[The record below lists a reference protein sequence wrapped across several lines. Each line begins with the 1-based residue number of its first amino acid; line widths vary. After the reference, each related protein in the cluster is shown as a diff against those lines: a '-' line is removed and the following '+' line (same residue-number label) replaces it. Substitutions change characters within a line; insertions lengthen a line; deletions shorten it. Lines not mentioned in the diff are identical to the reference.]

1 MTKVIKRDCSEVDF
15 DKSKISTAILK
26 AMKNG
31 SGIVKPKIAEDIAD
45 EIENECKDK
54 DEVSISDIESM
65 VYDKLITKKQRL
77 TAKAYEGYR
86 SIREFQRENENT
98 TDEEIHNLVEDKDEY
113 WKDENAN
120 KNPVLNPTKRDYIA
134 GSVSTDITKR
144 YLLSPEIIQ
153 AHNDGLI
160 HFHDADYFLQHMHNC
175 GLVNS
180 EDMLQNNTVISET
193 LIETPHSFSTACN
206 IETQAIAQIASNQ
219 YGGQSISLAHL
230 APFVNVSRKS
240 IRKKVTE
247 ELYDNGL
254 ISEYDEDLAEVVHI
268 TNKRLKEE
276 IEKGVQTIQYQLVT
290 LMTTNGQ
297 APFITIF
304 MYLNEAKNECEKADL
319 AMLIEEMLHQRIQGV
334 KNEKGVYIAP
344 AFPKLI
350 YVLEEDNITE
360 DSKYWYLT
368 ELAAKCTSKRLVP
381 DYISEKMMLELKGDV
396 YTCMGCV
403 DGKELITYK
412 IKNNLYVES
421 FERMWRRL
429 SDSFEIKH
437 QYSETNPNLY
447 MDLSEVTIYDTEK
460 GFVETKR
467 IIRNVSS
474 EWLDVDFS
482 NGRRLLCTTDHPLTL
497 RDGRNVHASELKLGD
512 KILINSNQYNEESIL
527 FNTDKAWLLGF
538 MLCDG
543 CYQNNHVFASIAAT
557 GEDEIEEKFSNTFTK
572 YFGLNVKT
580 ILQERGKKG
589 TYKDLCAISDNN
601 GGIQYVTNYFTS
613 KFGGINKVNRQI
625 PNEVFS
631 WNYEAKL
638 AFFAGMIDADD
649 INSHQNENNFSTVQ
663 IGSTNKELALQQ
675 MALAQSIGIPAKIYH
690 NHYTK
695 KNPELIRYRV
705 EFYPTDEL
713 VNYIVC
719 KKKCDNYIES
729 NVSGYAI
736 ESEVIKINPIH
747 KEMYSYDVTT
757 SSEHFEVSG
766 IYSHNCRSFLTVDRF
781 TDKVGNI
788 ANAKNFDPNKHK
800 YYGRFNQGVV
810 TISLPDIAFS
820 SDGDFDKFWE
830 IFEERTEL
838 CHKALRSRHERLL
851 GTSSDVAPIL
861 WQHGAYAR
869 LKKHEKIDRLLYDGY
884 STISLGYAGLYECV
898 KFMTGHSHSDE
909 GIGEEFGLK
918 VMQALN
924 DKCNQWKKVENI
936 DYSLY
941 GTPLESTTYKFAK
954 CLKSRF
960 GENIFKE
967 LDGFDRNYITNS
979 YHIPVFEHITAFEKL
994 RIESKFQ
1001 KLSPGGAISYIEVPS
1016 MSHNIPAILEVIKFI
1031 YNNIMYAEINT
1042 KSCYCEK
1049 CGFDGD
1055 IPLVSDENNRLKW
1068 ECPSCGNTDNT
1079 TMDIAFRVC
1088 GYIGTA
1094 KNGGNQGRYGDIHDR
1109 VYHLD
1114 DMEYAE
1120 D

>member
-1 MTKVIKRDCSEVDF
+1 MKVIKRDCSEVDF
-15 DKSKISTAILK
+15 DKSKISAAILK

-31 SGIVKPKIAEDIAD
+31 SGIVKPKIAEDIAN

-54 DEVSISDIESM
+54 NNECKDKNEVSVSDIESM
-65 VYDKLITKKQRL
+65 VFDKLITKKQRL

-98 TDEEIHNLVEDKDEY
+98 TDTEIHDLVEDKDEY

-134 GSVSTDITKR
+134 GSVSTDMTKR

-153 AHNDGLI
+153 AHNEGLI

-193 LIETPHSFSTACN
+193 LIETPHSLSTACN
-206 IETQAIAQIASNQ
+206 VETQAIAQIASNQ

-230 APFVNVSRKS
+230 APFVDVSRKS

-247 ELYDNGL
+247 ELYNNGL
-254 ISEYDEDLAEVVHI
+254 ISEYNEDLAEVINI
-268 TNKRLKEE
+268 TNERLKEE
-276 IEKGVQTIQYQLVT
+276 IEKSVQTIQYQLVT

-304 MYLNEAKNECEKADL
+304 MYLNEAKNNQEKADL
-319 AMLIEEMLHQRIQGV
+319 AMLIEEMLRQRIQGV
-334 KNEKGVYIAP
+334 KNEDGVYIAP

-396 YTCMGCV
+396 YTCMGC
-403 DGKELITYK
+403 
-412 IKNNLYVES
+412 
-421 FERMWRRL
+421 
-429 SDSFEIKH
+429 
-437 QYSETNPNLY
+437 
-447 MDLSEVTIYDTEK
+447 
-460 GFVETKR
+460 
-467 IIRNVSS
+467 
-474 EWLDVDFS
+474 
-482 NGRRLLCTTDHPLTL
+482 
-497 RDGRNVHASELKLGD
+497 
-512 KILINSNQYNEESIL
+512 
-527 FNTDKAWLLGF
+527 
-538 MLCDG
+538 
-543 CYQNNHVFASIAAT
+543 
-557 GEDEIEEKFSNTFTK
+557 
-572 YFGLNVKT
+572 
-580 ILQERGKKG
+580 
-589 TYKDLCAISDNN
+589 
-601 GGIQYVTNYFTS
+601 
-613 KFGGINKVNRQI
+613 
-625 PNEVFS
+625 
-631 WNYEAKL
+631 
-638 AFFAGMIDADD
+638 
-649 INSHQNENNFSTVQ
+649 
-663 IGSTNKELALQQ
+663 
-675 MALAQSIGIPAKIYH
+675 
-690 NHYTK
+690 
-695 KNPELIRYRV
+695 
-705 EFYPTDEL
+705 
-713 VNYIVC
+713 
-719 KKKCDNYIES
+719 
-729 NVSGYAI
+729 
-736 ESEVIKINPIH
+736 
-747 KEMYSYDVTT
+747 
-757 SSEHFEVSG
+757 
-766 IYSHNCRSFLTVDRF
+766 RSFLTVDRF

-788 ANAKNFDPNKHK
+788 ANAKNFAPNKHK

-838 CHKALRSRHERLL
+838 CHKALRARHERLL

-924 DKCNQWKKVENI
+924 DKCNQWKQAENI

-960 GENIFKE
+960 GNDIFEK

-1001 KLSPGGAISYIEVPS
+1001 KLSPGGAISYIEIPS
-1016 MSHNIPAILEVIKFI
+1016 MSHNISAILEVIKFI

-1114 DMEYAE
+1114 DMEYTE

>member
-1 MTKVIKRDCSEVDF
+1 MKVIKRDCSEVDF
-15 DKSKISTAILK
+15 DKSKISAAILK

-31 SGIVKPKIAEDIAD
+31 SGIVKPKIAEDIAN

-54 DEVSISDIESM
+54 NDVSVSDIESM
-65 VYDKLITKKQRL
+65 VFDKLITKKQRL

-98 TDEEIHNLVEDKDEY
+98 TDIEIYDLVEDKDEY

-120 KNPVLNPTKRDYIA
+120 KNPTLNPTKRDYIA
-134 GSVSTDITKR
+134 GSVSTDMTKR
-144 YLLSPEIIQ
+144 YLLSPDIIQ
-153 AHNDGLI
+153 AHNEGLI
-160 HFHDADYFLQHMHNC
+160 HFHDADYFLQHMNNC

-230 APFVNVSRKS
+230 APFVDVSRKS

-247 ELYDNGL
+247 ELYNNGL
-254 ISEYDEDLAEVVHI
+254 ISEYNEDLAEVINI
-268 TNKRLKEE
+268 TNERLKEE

-304 MYLNEAKNECEKADL
+304 MYLNEAKNNQEKADL
-319 AMLIEEMLHQRIQGV
+319 AMLIEEILRQRIQGV
-334 KNEKGVYIAP
+334 KNEDGVYIAP

-396 YTCMGCV
+396 YTCMG
-403 DGKELITYK
+403 
-412 IKNNLYVES
+412 
-421 FERMWRRL
+421 
-429 SDSFEIKH
+429 
-437 QYSETNPNLY
+437 
-447 MDLSEVTIYDTEK
+447 
-460 GFVETKR
+460 
-467 IIRNVSS
+467 
-474 EWLDVDFS
+474 
-482 NGRRLLCTTDHPLTL
+482 
-497 RDGRNVHASELKLGD
+497 
-512 KILINSNQYNEESIL
+512 
-527 FNTDKAWLLGF
+527 
-538 MLCDG
+538 
-543 CYQNNHVFASIAAT
+543 
-557 GEDEIEEKFSNTFTK
+557 
-572 YFGLNVKT
+572 
-580 ILQERGKKG
+580 
-589 TYKDLCAISDNN
+589 
-601 GGIQYVTNYFTS
+601 
-613 KFGGINKVNRQI
+613 
-625 PNEVFS
+625 
-631 WNYEAKL
+631 
-638 AFFAGMIDADD
+638 
-649 INSHQNENNFSTVQ
+649 
-663 IGSTNKELALQQ
+663 
-675 MALAQSIGIPAKIYH
+675 
-690 NHYTK
+690 
-695 KNPELIRYRV
+695 
-705 EFYPTDEL
+705 
-713 VNYIVC
+713 
-719 KKKCDNYIES
+719 
-729 NVSGYAI
+729 
-736 ESEVIKINPIH
+736 
-747 KEMYSYDVTT
+747 
-757 SSEHFEVSG
+757 
-766 IYSHNCRSFLTVDRF
+766 CRSFLTVDRF

-838 CHKALRSRHERLL
+838 CHKALRARHERLL

-924 DKCNQWKKVENI
+924 DKCNQWKQAENI

-960 GENIFKE
+960 GNDIFEK

-994 RIESKFQ
+994 RIELKFQ
-1001 KLSPGGAISYIEVPS
+1001 KLSPGGAISYIEIPS
-1016 MSHNIPAILEVIKFI
+1016 MSHNISAILEVIKFI

-1114 DMEYAE
+1114 DMEYTE

>member
-1 MTKVIKRDCSEVDF
+1 MKVIKRDCSEVDF
-15 DKSKISTAILK
+15 DKSKISAAILK

-31 SGIVKPKIAEDIAD
+31 SGIVKPKIAEDIAN

-54 DEVSISDIESM
+54 NEVSVSDIESM
-65 VYDKLITKKQRL
+65 VFDKLITKKQRL

-98 TDEEIHNLVEDKDEY
+98 TDTEIYDLVEDKDEY

-120 KNPVLNPTKRDYIA
+120 KNPTLNPTKRDYIA
-134 GSVSTDITKR
+134 GSVSTDMTKR
-144 YLLSPEIIQ
+144 YLLSPDIIQ
-153 AHNDGLI
+153 AHNEGLI
-160 HFHDADYFLQHMHNC
+160 HFHDADYFLQHMNNC

-230 APFVNVSRKS
+230 APFVDVSRKS

-247 ELYDNGL
+247 ELYNNGL
-254 ISEYDEDLAEVVHI
+254 ISEYNEDLTEVINI
-268 TNKRLKEE
+268 TNERLKEE

-304 MYLNEAKNECEKADL
+304 MYLNEAKNNQEKADL
-319 AMLIEEMLHQRIQGV
+319 AMLIEEILRQRIQGV
-334 KNEKGVYIAP
+334 KNEEGVYIAP

-350 YVLEEDNITE
+350 YVLEEDNTTE

-381 DYISEKMMLELKGDV
+381 DYISEKIMLELKGDV
-396 YTCMGCV
+396 YTCMG
-403 DGKELITYK
+403 
-412 IKNNLYVES
+412 
-421 FERMWRRL
+421 
-429 SDSFEIKH
+429 
-437 QYSETNPNLY
+437 
-447 MDLSEVTIYDTEK
+447 
-460 GFVETKR
+460 
-467 IIRNVSS
+467 
-474 EWLDVDFS
+474 
-482 NGRRLLCTTDHPLTL
+482 
-497 RDGRNVHASELKLGD
+497 
-512 KILINSNQYNEESIL
+512 
-527 FNTDKAWLLGF
+527 
-538 MLCDG
+538 
-543 CYQNNHVFASIAAT
+543 
-557 GEDEIEEKFSNTFTK
+557 
-572 YFGLNVKT
+572 
-580 ILQERGKKG
+580 
-589 TYKDLCAISDNN
+589 
-601 GGIQYVTNYFTS
+601 
-613 KFGGINKVNRQI
+613 
-625 PNEVFS
+625 
-631 WNYEAKL
+631 
-638 AFFAGMIDADD
+638 
-649 INSHQNENNFSTVQ
+649 
-663 IGSTNKELALQQ
+663 
-675 MALAQSIGIPAKIYH
+675 
-690 NHYTK
+690 
-695 KNPELIRYRV
+695 
-705 EFYPTDEL
+705 
-713 VNYIVC
+713 
-719 KKKCDNYIES
+719 
-729 NVSGYAI
+729 
-736 ESEVIKINPIH
+736 
-747 KEMYSYDVTT
+747 
-757 SSEHFEVSG
+757 
-766 IYSHNCRSFLTVDRF
+766 CRSFLTVDRF

-838 CHKALRSRHERLL
+838 CHKALRARHERLL

-924 DKCNQWKKVENI
+924 DKCNQWKQAENI

-960 GENIFKE
+960 GNDIFEK

-1001 KLSPGGAISYIEVPS
+1001 KLSPGGAISYIEIPS
-1016 MSHNIPAILEVIKFI
+1016 MSHNISAILEVIKFI

-1114 DMEYAE
+1114 DMEYTE

>member
-1 MTKVIKRDCSEVDF
+1 MTKVIKRDCSEVNF

-31 SGIVKPKIAEDIAD
+31 SGIVKPKIADDIAN
-45 EIENECKDK
+45 EIEEECKDK

-98 TDEEIHNLVEDKDEY
+98 TDIEIHDLVEDKDEY

-134 GSVSTDITKR
+134 GSVSTDMTKR

-153 AHNDGLI
+153 AHNEGLI

-230 APFVNVSRKS
+230 APFVDVSRKL

-254 ISEYDEDLAEVVHI
+254 ISEYNEHYAEVTHI
-268 TNKRLKEE
+268 TDKRLKEE

-304 MYLNEAKNECEKADL
+304 MYLNEAKNEREKADL
-319 AMLIEEMLHQRIQGV
+319 AMLIEEMLHKRIQGV
-334 KNEKGVYIAP
+334 KNEDGVYIAP

-368 ELAAKCTSKRLVP
+368 ELAAECSSKRLVP

-396 YTCMGCV
+396 YTCMGC
-403 DGKELITYK
+403 
-412 IKNNLYVES
+412 
-421 FERMWRRL
+421 
-429 SDSFEIKH
+429 
-437 QYSETNPNLY
+437 
-447 MDLSEVTIYDTEK
+447 
-460 GFVETKR
+460 
-467 IIRNVSS
+467 
-474 EWLDVDFS
+474 
-482 NGRRLLCTTDHPLTL
+482 
-497 RDGRNVHASELKLGD
+497 
-512 KILINSNQYNEESIL
+512 
-527 FNTDKAWLLGF
+527 
-538 MLCDG
+538 
-543 CYQNNHVFASIAAT
+543 
-557 GEDEIEEKFSNTFTK
+557 
-572 YFGLNVKT
+572 
-580 ILQERGKKG
+580 
-589 TYKDLCAISDNN
+589 
-601 GGIQYVTNYFTS
+601 
-613 KFGGINKVNRQI
+613 
-625 PNEVFS
+625 
-631 WNYEAKL
+631 
-638 AFFAGMIDADD
+638 
-649 INSHQNENNFSTVQ
+649 
-663 IGSTNKELALQQ
+663 
-675 MALAQSIGIPAKIYH
+675 
-690 NHYTK
+690 
-695 KNPELIRYRV
+695 
-705 EFYPTDEL
+705 
-713 VNYIVC
+713 
-719 KKKCDNYIES
+719 
-729 NVSGYAI
+729 
-736 ESEVIKINPIH
+736 
-747 KEMYSYDVTT
+747 
-757 SSEHFEVSG
+757 
-766 IYSHNCRSFLTVDRF
+766 RSFLTVDRF

-788 ANAKNFDPNKHK
+788 ANAKNFNPNKHK

-838 CHKALRSRHERLL
+838 CHKALRARHERLL

-924 DKCNQWKKVENI
+924 DKCNQWKQAENI

-960 GENIFKE
+960 GSDIFEK

-1001 KLSPGGAISYIEVPS
+1001 KLSPGGAISYIEVPN

-1068 ECPSCGNTDNT
+1068 ECPNCGNTDNT

-1114 DMEYAE
+1114 DMEYTE

>member
-1 MTKVIKRDCSEVDF
+1 MTKVIKRDCSEVNF

-31 SGIVKPKIAEDIAD
+31 SGIVKPKIAEDVAD

-54 DEVSISDIESM
+54 EEVSISDIESM

-98 TDEEIHNLVEDKDEY
+98 TDIEIHNLVEDKDEY

-134 GSVSTDITKR
+134 GSVSTDMTKR

-153 AHNDGLI
+153 AHNEGLI

-254 ISEYDEDLAEVVHI
+254 ISDYNEDLAEVINI

-276 IEKGVQTIQYQLVT
+276 VEKGVQTIQYQLVT

-368 ELAAKCTSKRLVP
+368 ELAAECTSKRLVP

-396 YTCMGCV
+396 YTCMGC
-403 DGKELITYK
+403 
-412 IKNNLYVES
+412 
-421 FERMWRRL
+421 
-429 SDSFEIKH
+429 
-437 QYSETNPNLY
+437 
-447 MDLSEVTIYDTEK
+447 
-460 GFVETKR
+460 
-467 IIRNVSS
+467 
-474 EWLDVDFS
+474 
-482 NGRRLLCTTDHPLTL
+482 
-497 RDGRNVHASELKLGD
+497 
-512 KILINSNQYNEESIL
+512 
-527 FNTDKAWLLGF
+527 
-538 MLCDG
+538 
-543 CYQNNHVFASIAAT
+543 
-557 GEDEIEEKFSNTFTK
+557 
-572 YFGLNVKT
+572 
-580 ILQERGKKG
+580 
-589 TYKDLCAISDNN
+589 
-601 GGIQYVTNYFTS
+601 
-613 KFGGINKVNRQI
+613 
-625 PNEVFS
+625 
-631 WNYEAKL
+631 
-638 AFFAGMIDADD
+638 
-649 INSHQNENNFSTVQ
+649 
-663 IGSTNKELALQQ
+663 
-675 MALAQSIGIPAKIYH
+675 
-690 NHYTK
+690 
-695 KNPELIRYRV
+695 
-705 EFYPTDEL
+705 
-713 VNYIVC
+713 
-719 KKKCDNYIES
+719 
-729 NVSGYAI
+729 
-736 ESEVIKINPIH
+736 
-747 KEMYSYDVTT
+747 
-757 SSEHFEVSG
+757 
-766 IYSHNCRSFLTVDRF
+766 RSFLTVDRF
-781 TDKVGNI
+781 TNKVGNI

-820 SDGDFDKFWE
+820 SDGDVDKFWE

-838 CHKALRSRHERLL
+838 CHKALRARHERLL

-869 LKKHEKIDRLLYDGY
+869 LKKHEKIDKLLYDGY

-924 DKCNQWKKVENI
+924 DKCNQWKQAENI

-960 GENIFKE
+960 GSDIFEK

-1068 ECPSCGNTDNT
+1068 KCPSCGNTDNT

-1114 DMEYAE
+1114 DMEYTE

>member
-1 MTKVIKRDCSEVDF
+1 MKVIKRDCSEVDF
-15 DKSKISTAILK
+15 DKSKISAAILK

-31 SGIVKPKIAEDIAD
+31 SGIVKPKIAEDIAN

-54 DEVSISDIESM
+54 NEVSVSDIESM
-65 VYDKLITKKQRL
+65 VFDKLITKKQRL

-98 TDEEIHNLVEDKDEY
+98 TDTEIYDLVEDKDEY

-120 KNPVLNPTKRDYIA
+120 KNPTLNPTKRDYIA
-134 GSVSTDITKR
+134 GSVSTDMTKR
-144 YLLSPEIIQ
+144 YLLSPDIIQ
-153 AHNDGLI
+153 AHNEGLI
-160 HFHDADYFLQHMHNC
+160 HFHDADYFLQHMNNC

-230 APFVNVSRKS
+230 APFVDVSRKS

-247 ELYDNGL
+247 ELYNNGL
-254 ISEYDEDLAEVVHI
+254 ISEYNEDLAEIINI
-268 TNKRLKEE
+268 TNERLKEE

-304 MYLNEAKNECEKADL
+304 MYLNEAKNNQEKADL
-319 AMLIEEMLHQRIQGV
+319 AMLIEEILRQRIQGV
-334 KNEKGVYIAP
+334 KNEEGVYIAP

-396 YTCMGCV
+396 YTCMG
-403 DGKELITYK
+403 
-412 IKNNLYVES
+412 
-421 FERMWRRL
+421 
-429 SDSFEIKH
+429 
-437 QYSETNPNLY
+437 
-447 MDLSEVTIYDTEK
+447 
-460 GFVETKR
+460 
-467 IIRNVSS
+467 
-474 EWLDVDFS
+474 
-482 NGRRLLCTTDHPLTL
+482 
-497 RDGRNVHASELKLGD
+497 
-512 KILINSNQYNEESIL
+512 
-527 FNTDKAWLLGF
+527 
-538 MLCDG
+538 
-543 CYQNNHVFASIAAT
+543 
-557 GEDEIEEKFSNTFTK
+557 
-572 YFGLNVKT
+572 
-580 ILQERGKKG
+580 
-589 TYKDLCAISDNN
+589 
-601 GGIQYVTNYFTS
+601 
-613 KFGGINKVNRQI
+613 
-625 PNEVFS
+625 
-631 WNYEAKL
+631 
-638 AFFAGMIDADD
+638 
-649 INSHQNENNFSTVQ
+649 
-663 IGSTNKELALQQ
+663 
-675 MALAQSIGIPAKIYH
+675 
-690 NHYTK
+690 
-695 KNPELIRYRV
+695 
-705 EFYPTDEL
+705 
-713 VNYIVC
+713 
-719 KKKCDNYIES
+719 
-729 NVSGYAI
+729 
-736 ESEVIKINPIH
+736 
-747 KEMYSYDVTT
+747 
-757 SSEHFEVSG
+757 
-766 IYSHNCRSFLTVDRF
+766 CRSFLTVDRF

-838 CHKALRSRHERLL
+838 CHKALRARHERLL

-924 DKCNQWKKVENI
+924 DKCNQWKQAENI

-960 GENIFKE
+960 GNDIFEK

-1001 KLSPGGAISYIEVPS
+1001 KLSPGGAISYIEIPS

-1114 DMEYAE
+1114 DMEYTE

>member
-1 MTKVIKRDCSEVDF
+1 MKVVKRDCSEVDF

-31 SGIVKPKIAEDIAD
+31 SGIVKPKIAEDIAN
-45 EIENECKDK
+45 EIEKECKNK

-98 TDEEIHNLVEDKDEY
+98 TDSEIHNLVEDKDEY

-120 KNPVLNPTKRDYIA
+120 KNPTLNPTKRDYIA
-134 GSVSTDITKR
+134 GSVSTDMTKR

-153 AHNDGLI
+153 AHNEGLI

-175 GLVNS
+175 GLVNL
-180 EDMLQNNTVISET
+180 EDMLQNNTVISEV
-193 LIETPHSFSTACN
+193 LIETPHAFSTACN
-206 IETQAIAQIASNQ
+206 IATQGIAQIASNQ

-230 APFVNVSRKS
+230 APFVDVSRKS

-254 ISEYDEDLAEVVHI
+254 ISEYNEDLAEVVNI

-304 MYLNEAKNECEKADL
+304 MYLNEAKNEREKADL

-368 ELAAKCTSKRLVP
+368 ELAAECTSKRLVP

-396 YTCMGCV
+396 YTCMG
-403 DGKELITYK
+403 
-412 IKNNLYVES
+412 
-421 FERMWRRL
+421 
-429 SDSFEIKH
+429 
-437 QYSETNPNLY
+437 
-447 MDLSEVTIYDTEK
+447 
-460 GFVETKR
+460 
-467 IIRNVSS
+467 
-474 EWLDVDFS
+474 
-482 NGRRLLCTTDHPLTL
+482 
-497 RDGRNVHASELKLGD
+497 
-512 KILINSNQYNEESIL
+512 
-527 FNTDKAWLLGF
+527 
-538 MLCDG
+538 
-543 CYQNNHVFASIAAT
+543 
-557 GEDEIEEKFSNTFTK
+557 
-572 YFGLNVKT
+572 
-580 ILQERGKKG
+580 
-589 TYKDLCAISDNN
+589 
-601 GGIQYVTNYFTS
+601 
-613 KFGGINKVNRQI
+613 
-625 PNEVFS
+625 
-631 WNYEAKL
+631 
-638 AFFAGMIDADD
+638 
-649 INSHQNENNFSTVQ
+649 
-663 IGSTNKELALQQ
+663 
-675 MALAQSIGIPAKIYH
+675 
-690 NHYTK
+690 
-695 KNPELIRYRV
+695 
-705 EFYPTDEL
+705 
-713 VNYIVC
+713 
-719 KKKCDNYIES
+719 
-729 NVSGYAI
+729 
-736 ESEVIKINPIH
+736 
-747 KEMYSYDVTT
+747 
-757 SSEHFEVSG
+757 
-766 IYSHNCRSFLTVDRF
+766 CRSFLTVDRF

-909 GIGEEFGLK
+909 GVGEEFGLK

-924 DKCNQWKKVENI
+924 DKCNQWKEAENI

-960 GENIFKE
+960 GSDIFEK

>member
-1 MTKVIKRDCSEVDF
+1 MTKVKVIKRDCSEVDF

-31 SGIVKPKIAEDIAD
+31 SGIVKPKIAEDIAN
-45 EIENECKDK
+45 EIENECKNK

-98 TDEEIHNLVEDKDEY
+98 TDIEIHDLVEDKDEY

-134 GSVSTDITKR
+134 GSVSTDMTKR

-153 AHNDGLI
+153 AHNEGLI

-254 ISEYDEDLAEVVHI
+254 ISEYNEDLAEVVNI
-268 TNKRLKEE
+268 TDKRLKEE

-334 KNEKGVYIAP
+334 KNEDGVYIAP

-368 ELAAKCTSKRLVP
+368 ELAAECSSKRLVP

-396 YTCMGCV
+396 YTCMG
-403 DGKELITYK
+403 
-412 IKNNLYVES
+412 
-421 FERMWRRL
+421 
-429 SDSFEIKH
+429 
-437 QYSETNPNLY
+437 
-447 MDLSEVTIYDTEK
+447 
-460 GFVETKR
+460 
-467 IIRNVSS
+467 
-474 EWLDVDFS
+474 
-482 NGRRLLCTTDHPLTL
+482 
-497 RDGRNVHASELKLGD
+497 
-512 KILINSNQYNEESIL
+512 
-527 FNTDKAWLLGF
+527 
-538 MLCDG
+538 
-543 CYQNNHVFASIAAT
+543 
-557 GEDEIEEKFSNTFTK
+557 
-572 YFGLNVKT
+572 
-580 ILQERGKKG
+580 
-589 TYKDLCAISDNN
+589 
-601 GGIQYVTNYFTS
+601 
-613 KFGGINKVNRQI
+613 
-625 PNEVFS
+625 
-631 WNYEAKL
+631 
-638 AFFAGMIDADD
+638 
-649 INSHQNENNFSTVQ
+649 
-663 IGSTNKELALQQ
+663 
-675 MALAQSIGIPAKIYH
+675 
-690 NHYTK
+690 
-695 KNPELIRYRV
+695 
-705 EFYPTDEL
+705 
-713 VNYIVC
+713 
-719 KKKCDNYIES
+719 
-729 NVSGYAI
+729 
-736 ESEVIKINPIH
+736 
-747 KEMYSYDVTT
+747 
-757 SSEHFEVSG
+757 
-766 IYSHNCRSFLTVDRF
+766 CRSFLTVDRF

-838 CHKALRSRHERLL
+838 CHKALMARHERLL

-909 GIGEEFGLK
+909 GIGEKFGLK

-924 DKCNQWKKVENI
+924 DKCNQWKQAENI

-960 GENIFKE
+960 GSDIFEK

-1068 ECPSCGNTDNT
+1068 ECPNCGNTDNT

-1114 DMEYAE
+1114 DMEYME

>member
-1 MTKVIKRDCSEVDF
+1 MKIIKRDCSEVDF

-31 SGIVKPKIAEDIAD
+31 SGIVKPKIAEVIAN

-54 DEVSISDIESM
+54 NEASVSDIESM
-65 VYDKLITKKQRL
+65 VFDKLITKKQRL

-98 TDEEIHNLVEDKDEY
+98 TDIEIHDLVEDKDEY

-134 GSVSTDITKR
+134 GSVSTDMTKR

-153 AHNDGLI
+153 AHNEGLI

-193 LIETPHSFSTACN
+193 LIETPHSFSTTCN

-230 APFVNVSRKS
+230 APFVDVSRKS

-247 ELYDNGL
+247 ELYNNGL
-254 ISEYDEDLAEVVHI
+254 ISEYNEDLAEVINI

-304 MYLNEAKNECEKADL
+304 MYLNEAKNSQEKADL
-319 AMLIEEMLHQRIQGV
+319 AMLIEEMLRQRIQGV
-334 KNEKGVYIAP
+334 KNEDGVYIAP

-396 YTCMGCV
+396 YTCMGC
-403 DGKELITYK
+403 
-412 IKNNLYVES
+412 
-421 FERMWRRL
+421 
-429 SDSFEIKH
+429 
-437 QYSETNPNLY
+437 
-447 MDLSEVTIYDTEK
+447 
-460 GFVETKR
+460 
-467 IIRNVSS
+467 
-474 EWLDVDFS
+474 
-482 NGRRLLCTTDHPLTL
+482 
-497 RDGRNVHASELKLGD
+497 
-512 KILINSNQYNEESIL
+512 
-527 FNTDKAWLLGF
+527 
-538 MLCDG
+538 
-543 CYQNNHVFASIAAT
+543 
-557 GEDEIEEKFSNTFTK
+557 
-572 YFGLNVKT
+572 
-580 ILQERGKKG
+580 
-589 TYKDLCAISDNN
+589 
-601 GGIQYVTNYFTS
+601 
-613 KFGGINKVNRQI
+613 
-625 PNEVFS
+625 
-631 WNYEAKL
+631 
-638 AFFAGMIDADD
+638 
-649 INSHQNENNFSTVQ
+649 
-663 IGSTNKELALQQ
+663 
-675 MALAQSIGIPAKIYH
+675 
-690 NHYTK
+690 
-695 KNPELIRYRV
+695 
-705 EFYPTDEL
+705 
-713 VNYIVC
+713 
-719 KKKCDNYIES
+719 
-729 NVSGYAI
+729 
-736 ESEVIKINPIH
+736 
-747 KEMYSYDVTT
+747 
-757 SSEHFEVSG
+757 
-766 IYSHNCRSFLTVDRF
+766 RSFLTVDRF

-788 ANAKNFDPNKHK
+788 ANAKNFDPNRHK

-838 CHKALRSRHERLL
+838 CHKALRARHERLL

-869 LKKHEKIDRLLYDGY
+869 LKKHEKIDKLLYDGY

-924 DKCNQWKKVENI
+924 DKCNQWKQAENI

-960 GENIFKE
+960 GNDIFEK

-1001 KLSPGGAISYIEVPS
+1001 KLSPGGAISYIEIPS
-1016 MSHNIPAILEVIKFI
+1016 MSHNISAILEVIKFI

-1114 DMEYAE
+1114 DMEYTE